1 MNPHHPDFD
10 TGLDNELQQ
19 VWQASSI
26 SQPADP
32 AEIAR
37 TIAGAV
43 HRFDRSIF
51 WRNFREYA
59 AGGVMLIVFAG
70 SAALGH
76 GRIVPLVGVVAV
88 SFVLGYMWWKHRNL
102 KPLDPTADAR
112 AYKAAL
118 LARYD
123 RQIQL
128 LRSVRYWYFLPLYV
142 WILAATVANALHRP
156 AHLSPWAHAISLA
169 ASLGFVTALYVWLL
183 RLNERHAV
191 RRLAEAKKQA
201 ESLLLEPAGEE

>member
-10 TGLDNELQQ
+10 TNLDKELQQ
-19 VWQASSI
+19 VWQASI
-26 SQPADP
+26 IPQPADP

-37 TIAGAV
+37 TIAGTV
-43 HRFDRSIF
+43 RQFDRKIF

-59 AGGVMLIVFAG
+59 AGGVMLIVFAC
-70 SAALGH
+70 SAAFGA

-88 SFVLGYMWWKHRNL
+88 SFVLGYLWWKHRDL
-102 KPLDPTADAR
+102 KPPDPSADAS

-156 AHLSPWAHAISLA
+156 ARLSPWAHAISLA
-169 ASLGFVTALYVWLL
+169 ASLGFVTALYVWLA
-183 RLNERHAV
+183 RLNERYAV

-201 ESLLLEPAGEE
+201 ESLLSEPAGEE